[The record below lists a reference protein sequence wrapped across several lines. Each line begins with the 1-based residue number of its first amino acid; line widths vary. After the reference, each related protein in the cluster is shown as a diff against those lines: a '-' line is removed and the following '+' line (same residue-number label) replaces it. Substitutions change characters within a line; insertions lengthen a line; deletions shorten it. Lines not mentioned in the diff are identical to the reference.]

1 MQKFFKKIVVWG
13 LLTAVLLNLFAVA
26 VLYLHRQS
34 NFYKPSFA
42 TRQIQKHFDHLV
54 LGSSTG
60 LTTID
65 TKLIDKKLGTSSLN
79 LSMDDTALPSHYLML
94 QHFLKQGH
102 TVDLVI
108 LAITPWD
115 VSNQNPRLGN
125 NTYRFLPY
133 LYEDYVYQH
142 FKALSNTEDN
152 PLLLSYFQPFV
163 GVGYYNAELFYPGL
177 LTLLNSE
184 KRNRFDISGNY
195 VYPDSNFKGEHVKAK
210 AYTFNPQNP
219 YLDKIIKLCKQNN
232 IALRLYQ
239 SPIYQSE
246 LKISSSNTLLINHI
260 DVLKDE
266 KYFYDRIHVN
276 KKGRELVTK
285 VLIDQLTLTY

>member
-1 MQKFFKKIVVWG
+1 MKKFLKKIAVWG
-13 LLTAVLLNLFAVA
+13 FVTIILLNLIGLAVLL
-26 VLYLHRQS
+26 LHRNS

-42 TRQIQKHFDHLV
+42 ANQTQEHFDFIV
-54 LGSSTG
+54 LGSSMG

-65 TKLIDKKLGTSSLN
+65 TKLIDEKLGTSSLN

-115 VSNQNPRLGN
+115 VSNQNPKLGN
-125 NTYRFLPY
+125 NTHRFLPY
-133 LYEDYVYQH
+133 IHEDYVWQH
-142 FKALSNTEDN
+142 FQALSNSYDD
-152 PLLLSYFQPFV
+152 PLILSYFQPFV

-276 KKGRELVTK
+276 QKGREVVTK
-285 VLIDQLTLTY
+285 KLINDLELN